1 MATAKMTLVGL
12 YKYMQFPGAPNHN
25 LFTKLNVPTGID
37 KDKLINTIL
46 YNGGEF
52 EVLYADPVFF
62 KDMIGIWSDKTQF
75 TMERWANALAIEYNP
90 LENYDRM
97 ENWIDANKKTGT
109 DTVNRSELRSGSDSN
124 TDAQTVTGNE
134 SAVSADHSE
143 SSGTGNTENTVSAY
157 DSATYVPHD
166 NAESSTSGQNDASTM
181 SSANRKTVT
190 ENAGSAGHNELSAG
204 QDIQNH
210 DSNDDTMH
218 SGHIH
223 GNIGVTTSQ
232 QMLQSELDIA
242 RFNIYDELAW
252 LFLRELTIYT
262 Y

>member
-1 MATAKMTLVGL
+1 MATAKMTLIGL

-52 EVLYADPVFF
+52 EVLYADPDFF

-75 TMERWANALAIEYNP
+75 TMERWAKALAIEYNP

-97 ENWIDANKKTGT
+97 EEWHDTNNSVKSDLKTTT
-109 DTVNRSELRSGSDSN
+109 DERS
-124 TDAQTVTGNE
+124 T
-134 SAVSADHSE
+134 AD
-143 SSGTGNTENTVSAY
+143 NTVSVAASESEGSGSNENKKAAY
-157 DSATYVPHD
+157 DSSTYQPYEKAETSSGGKNTSNGAETSTGNLDETINEKGNEATAGV
-166 NAESSTSGQNDASTM
+166 NDRTGRA
-181 SSANRKTVT
+181 
-190 ENAGSAGHNELSAG
+190 
-204 QDIQNH
+204 
-210 DSNDDTMH
+210 
-218 SGHIH
+218 H

-242 RFNIYDELAW
+242 RFNLYGEISN
-252 LFLRELTIYT
+252 LFLTELCIYT